1 MERLLKNSLRNPA
14 LASGI
19 LQRAGARMRPVGTRQ
34 GGFTLIEL
42 MVVIVVM
49 AILLA
54 LLLPNL
60 VRSKYQGQLA
70 SCEHNER
77 AIASA
82 MENYATQ
89 YRRYPSALSLIFT
102 NNFVQAVY
110 CPSNR
115 SSYGYDV
122 DGEGKAFT
130 VYCQGIHSLVL
141 PQAVNPGYP
150 QYNPGAGL
158 SRRP

>member
-1 MERLLKNSLRNPA
+1 M
-14 LASGI
+14 
-19 LQRAGARMRPVGTRQ
+19 QRGRRS

-42 MVVIVVM
+42 MVVIVVI

-77 AIASA
+77 AVASA

-89 YRRYPSALSLIFT
+89 FRRYPTDLSPIFT
-102 NNFVQAVY
+102 EKFVQAVL

-115 SSYGYDV
+115 SNYGYSV
-122 DGEGKAFT
+122 DTEGKGFT
-130 VYCQGIHSLVL
+130 IFCQGIHHLVL
-141 PQAVNPGYP
+141 PQAVATGYP
-150 QYNPGAGL
+150 QYSPSQGL
-158 SRRP
+158 SRKP

>member
-1 MERLLKNSLRNPA
+1 MR
-14 LASGI
+14 
-19 LQRAGARMRPVGTRQ
+19 RARPV
-34 GGFTLIEL
+34 GFTLIEL
-42 MVVIVVM
+42 MVVIVVI

-77 AIASA
+77 AVASA

-89 YRRYPSALSLIFT
+89 FRRYPTDLQPLFDGK
-102 NNFVQAVY
+102 FVQLVY

-115 SSYGYDV
+115 STYGFEV
-122 DGEGKAFT
+122 DDEGKVFT
-130 VYCQGIHSLVL
+130 LFCQGIHHMVL
-141 PQAVNPGYP
+141 SQAVREGFP
-150 QYNPGAGL
+150 QYSPSSGL
-158 SRRP
+158 SRKP

>member
-1 MERLLKNSLRNPA
+1 MR
-14 LASGI
+14 
-19 LQRAGARMRPVGTRQ
+19 RARKK
-34 GGFTLIEL
+34 GFTLIEL
-42 MVVIVVM
+42 MVVIVVI

-60 VRSKYQGQLA
+60 VKSKYQGQLA

-89 YRRYPSALSLIFT
+89 YRRYPTDLDPIFT
-102 NNFVQAVY
+102 EKFVQVVL

-115 SSYGYDV
+115 TGYGYQV
-122 DGEGKAFT
+122 DTEGKSYTAF
-130 VYCQGIHSLVL
+130 CQGIHHLVL
-141 PQAVNPGYP
+141 PEAVASGYP
-150 QYNPGAGL
+150 QYNPASGL
-158 SRRP
+158 ARKP